1 MSIDHSSKITR
12 QIYTGFG
19 LIVLLIAFLGAISLI
34 EINYLGSLTTT
45 VYNHPLKVS
54 NSALS
59 ARVSVVSMHRYMK
72 DVVLAEDHESFEQA
86 INKVETEEKQVLLNL
101 DVIKKLILGSEGESL
116 ERKARQTF
124 LAWEPIRAEV
134 IQLVKN
140 GDIKK
145 AAQIT
150 QRRGADHEFELAQQ
164 MLNLASYAQGKADG
178 FIQQSFQAKKN
189 FSILTVIAVFS
200 GTIISILI
208 GAFTLKKVLKSHQAR
223 INIDSDLRKANK
235 RLQELASTDSL
246 TGVLN
251 RRAFMKEAMNKFD
264 LAKRYQRPLSL
275 LMLDV
280 DHFKKVNDTYGHQT
294 GDHVLTQ
301 LSAVMKD
308 SLRSTDIISRIG
320 GEEFAI
326 ILPETSLE
334 KTIEFTERL
343 LNTIRNTK
351 INVEPDTSFNITVS
365 IGVATVPPVSSGLD
379 AVMKKADDA
388 LYKAKSEGRD
398 RCCGALI
405 YK

>member
-1 MSIDHSSKITR
+1 
-12 QIYTGFG
+12 
-19 LIVLLIAFLGAISLI
+19 
-34 EINYLGSLTTT
+34 
-45 VYNHPLKVS
+45 
-54 NSALS
+54 
-59 ARVSVVSMHRYMK
+59 
-72 DVVLAEDHESFEQA
+72 
-86 INKVETEEKQVLLNL
+86 
-101 DVIKKLILGSEGESL
+101 
-116 ERKARQTF
+116 
-124 LAWEPIRAEV
+124 
-134 IQLVKN
+134 
-140 GDIKK
+140 
-145 AAQIT
+145 
-150 QRRGADHEFELAQQ
+150 
-164 MLNLASYAQGKADG
+164 
-178 FIQQSFQAKKN
+178 
-189 FSILTVIAVFS
+189 
-200 GTIISILI
+200 
-208 GAFTLKKVLKSHQAR
+208 VLKSHQAR

-379 AVMKKADDA
+379 TVMKKADDA